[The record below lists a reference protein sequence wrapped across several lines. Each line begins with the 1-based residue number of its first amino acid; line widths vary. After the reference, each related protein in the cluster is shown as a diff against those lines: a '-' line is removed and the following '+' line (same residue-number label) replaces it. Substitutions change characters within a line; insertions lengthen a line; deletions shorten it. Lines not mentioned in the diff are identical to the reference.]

1 MSAAPPRPRS
11 NLVLLL
17 ALLALSA
24 LYAAWMLSQHHLA
37 ATLVV
42 FVLPPLLLAIG
53 VWRQNRHA
61 AYWAGVLALGWF
73 SHGVMVAWT
82 RAPERLFATIEIVL
96 AVVVVFAASVPGIR
110 ARFSKRQP

>member
-1 MSAAPPRPRS
+1 MSAATPRPRS

-24 LYAAWMLSQHHLA
+24 LYAAWMLSQRHLA

-73 SHGVMVAWT
+73 SHGVMVAWS
-82 RAPERLFATIEIVL
+82 RPPERLQGWIELAL
-96 AVVVVFAASVPGIR
+96 AVTVVFAANLPGIQ
-110 ARFSKRQP
+110 ARFGRKS